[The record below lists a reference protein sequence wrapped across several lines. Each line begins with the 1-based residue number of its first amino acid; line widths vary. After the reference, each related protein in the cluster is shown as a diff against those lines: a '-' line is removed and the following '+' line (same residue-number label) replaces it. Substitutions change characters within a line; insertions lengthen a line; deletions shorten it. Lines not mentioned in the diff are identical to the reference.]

1 MYIACTYAYIIMHIY
16 WLQKTPGMLGFFV
29 CLFLPPVL
37 VEVLYFSF
45 FLCDDFSF
53 ESTSTFFGNFFR
65 ECITL
70 LENGC
75 FFAFL
80 FVNCVLQTNLL
91 FVDYSVI
98 IKSFSLETGRAPS
111 EIEVSKVLPVDCSIR
126 IDGMKECFEVY
137 SDILDVISVLALLMM
152 AI

>member
-1 MYIACTYAYIIMHIY
+1 M
-16 WLQKTPGMLGFFV
+16 
-29 CLFLPPVL
+29 
-37 VEVLYFSF
+37 
-45 FLCDDFSF
+45 
-53 ESTSTFFGNFFR
+53 
-65 ECITL
+65 
-70 LENGC
+70 
-75 FFAFL
+75 
-80 FVNCVLQTNLL
+80 LQTNLL

-126 IDGMKECFEVY
+126 IDGMKEYFEVC

>member
-1 MYIACTYAYIIMHIY
+1 MHNFVRKGV
-16 WLQKTPGMLGFFV
+16 LFCFFV
-29 CLFLPPVL
+29 CK
-37 VEVLYFSF
+37 
-45 FLCDDFSF
+45 LCVADK
-53 ESTSTFFGNFFR
+53 
-65 ECITL
+65 L
-70 LENGC
+70 
-75 FFAFL
+75 AFCRL
-80 FVNCVLQTNLL
+80 
-91 FVDYSVI
+91 SVI